1 MGFHV
6 EINAILRVDTPYDL
20 VKGQRYEFRK
30 SGSRVYFD
38 DLPIWLVRSDW
49 TALAEIRVVKQS
61 RTPVEVDGQFE
72 VLHIYSPE
80 EQAPLTEV
88 FRRLYA
94 PEGDPNIYL
103 LMARSDYEVA
113 LGKGVFAPESLK
125 TEKFIHAMPFKQI
138 TRVANKFY
146 REKED
151 VQLLVVDLA
160 KVIAPVKWEPA
171 TGGLY
176 PHIFGELNMDSIVK
190 VFPVPRDPNGM
201 FEVQREDF
209 PI

>member
-6 EINAILRVDTPYDL
+6 EINAILRVDTPYEL

-49 TALAEIRVVKQS
+49 TALAEIRVVHQS
-61 RTPVEVDGQFE
+61 RTPAEVKGEFQ

-103 LMARSDYEVA
+103 LMARADYEAA
-113 LGKGVFAPESLK
+113 LAKGAFAPASLE
-125 TEKFIHAMPFKQI
+125 TEKFIHAMPFNQV
-138 TRVANKFY
+138 TRVGNKFY

-151 VQLLVVDLA
+151 VQLLVVDLS
-160 KVIAPVKWEPA
+160 KVVAPVKWEPA

-176 PHIFGELNMDSIVK
+176 PHIFGELNMDSVVK

-201 FEVQREDF
+201 FDVKREDF